1 MKNLNFY
8 KFLKVEIFLILS
20 LMICW
25 LSISTSLIDILNIY
39 NGKKLNL
46 FNVLNFFRAFTV
58 VVIFPILLF
67 LFFKN
72 FRSFNFKA
80 NTLFTFAFLY
90 FFMQLPGFFS
100 HDNPLYNIGFVISA
114 LNILIIFFL
123 INIHLNKEKYRIVFI
138 ITFAMLIIITLLNY
152 KAFSEFFSDAYSNK
166 LYTFFKSS
174 ETYLG
179 KQSPR
184 STGSSRTILFIY
196 IISNFLFFKFYNK
209 FKIFKY
215 LVYILTGS
223 LILLFQSRTTIGL
236 LLIFVLLNY
245 IYEKNFSFKNLL
257 KYIVIYLI
265 LPCLATAMLVIVKA
279 EIYETKIITSV
290 FKKDNVKNELGIIYE
305 NSKRPM
311 DPASF
316 SSGRF
321 DDWSQIIKKMNQS
334 IIYGFGAQGD
344 RLIINQSASNAFLYA
359 FSSAGIL
366 GLSFFFLF
374 TLNSLWILMKF
385 YFFYLKSQ
393 QKREFFIAVIILLLI
408 ARSILESSYSVFGV
422 DYIIYYSFLNYLSN
436 FCIKNND

>member
-20 LMICW
+20 LIICW

-39 NGKKLNL
+39 NEKKLNL
-46 FNVLNFFRAFTV
+46 NIVLNFFRASTV

-72 FRSFNFKA
+72 FRSFNLKA

-90 FFMQLPGFFS
+90 FSMQLPGFFF
-100 HDNPLYNIGFVISA
+100 HDNPLYNMGFVISA

-123 INIHLNKEKYRIVFI
+123 INIHLNKEKYTIVFI
-138 ITFAMLIIITLLNY
+138 ITFVMLIIITLLNY
-152 KAFSEFFSDAYSNK
+152 KAFYIFFSEVKSNV
-166 LYTFFKSS
+166 LYTFFYSS

-179 KQSPR
+179 KESPR

-196 IISNFLFFKFYNK
+196 IISNFLFFKFYNR
-209 FKIFKY
+209 FKILKY
-215 LVYILTGS
+215 FVYILTS
-223 LILLFQSRTTIGL
+223 SFILLFQSRTTIGL

-245 IYEKNFSFKNLL
+245 IFEKNFSFKNLL
-257 KYIVIYLI
+257 KYIATYLI
-265 LPCLATAMLVIVKA
+265 LPILVTSMIILVKA
-279 EIYETKIITSV
+279 EIYEKKIISSV
-290 FKKDNVKNELGIIYE
+290 SNKDNFKKELNIIYGKT
-305 NSKRPM
+305 KRPL
-311 DPASF
+311 DPVSF

-321 DDWSQIIKKMNQS
+321 SDWSAIIKNMDQS

-344 RLIINQSASNAFLYA
+344 RFIINQSASNAFLYA
-359 FSSAGIL
+359 LSSGGIL

-374 TLNSLWILMKF
+374 TLNALWILMKF
-385 YFFYLKSQ
+385 YFFYWRSN
-393 QKREFFIAVIILLLI
+393 QKKEFFIATIILLLI
-408 ARSILESSYSVFGV
+408 ARSIFESSYSVFSI
-422 DYIIYYSFLNYLSN
+422 DFIIYYSFLNYISN